1 MEQYCV
7 TQANMIAISLFCTAH
22 IVMKD
27 SLQFELFDG
36 DGLHTFQ
43 VAIFQRSVK
52 YLFSWRVRSLPKSY
66 HFGDNRTLKIF
77 GSGRVEALAK
87 LIILFFGFWSN
98 RIFVQCTNFLV
109 PCKATPVR
117 TSIEKFPLAIG
128 RNRRSNFIS
137 LGQHTKKGAIF
148 TWNISI
154 QKSHLTLILAIIMHS
169 WWLAQVGGI
178 IYPVAIKYDSKF
190 GDAFWNRCQLSSRQW
205 HLMIILMFCLK

>member
-66 HFGDNRTLKIF
+66 HFGDNRTLKNIWKWMDWSL
-77 GSGRVEALAK
+77 GQTNNP
-87 LIILFFGFWSN
+87 IFFGFWSN

-109 PCKATPVR
+109 LCKATPVR

-154 QKSHLTLILAIIMHS
+154 HLLWSWSKSCASDDLLRWEGLYIQWRSNMTPSLETLSGIGVSYHQDNGT
-169 WWLAQVGGI
+169 WW
-178 IYPVAIKYDSKF
+178 
-190 GDAFWNRCQLSSRQW
+190 
-205 HLMIILMFCLK
+205 